1 MAEST
6 PEVKYLITAKDLTKQ
21 AIDSADAGVR
31 KFSKSLSVLSL
42 ATGAIAGA
50 VVFKTMIEETLQQ
63 EKALK
68 QLEARLISTKGVSG
82 QTRDGLVAM
91 ADGLSKVTT
100 FSDDA
105 INSMQ
110 ALLLQFTRVKGG
122 EFVAAQEQILNVAT
136 ALGTDLQSAAMQV
149 GKALNDPIKGISQLG
164 RAGIQFSEEQKE
176 MIKTLVETGR
186 TADAQKMILQG
197 LETQF
202 GGAAKAA
209 RQTLGGALESLKNS
223 FGDLLEANGPGTE
236 SMRKSVEAL
245 IKVLQDPKTI
255 AAAQSFTQ
263 TMIVGFTK
271 LVDLMV
277 EVKGFVDF
285 LGVATAKALNGSADP
300 IERIDEKIKDTN
312 AELKMLGVQIQAIQ
326 HGAVIPGAEE
336 RFDELMNQMT
346 ELEKTRKMMV
356 EEANRPIAPPKPAEQ
371 PGAQAFAGGI
381 GTIEDPPVPGGMT
394 EEQKEKELERI
405 QEFLRTREELIIAQF
420 TKEHDFI
427 MANVEEGAAR
437 DDMLERLAEKHQ
449 KSLTDIQN
457 KGLSERDK
465 FLKMTTKN
473 KLAFMLQSTMS
484 ELAGV
489 AQTNKTL
496 FKINKVATQANILVT
511 APGAIAESIK
521 NAGGLPW
528 GAWAG
533 LLTAAKYV
541 GLWQAA
547 SGVEFGSGGAPS
559 AAGTGGGAPGMVDTP
574 NSGMAPPRIPNEEL
588 SPRAG
593 NSVQIV
599 VHGNVIG
606 MEQLQRVVGEALQ
619 QSVEDEIITISTDG
633 RRANLT
639 VN

>member
-1 MAEST
+1 M
-6 PEVKYLITAKDLTKQ
+6 TKQ
-21 AIDSADAGVR
+21 ALASADAGVR

-42 ATGAIAGA
+42 AGGAIAGA
-50 VVFKTMIEETLQQ
+50 AIFKTMIEETLQQ

-82 QTRDGLVAM
+82 QTKDGLIAM
-91 ADGLSKVTT
+91 ADSLSKVTT

-110 ALLLQFTRVKGG
+110 ALLLQFTRVRGG

-164 RAGIQFSEEQKE
+164 RAGITFSEEQKE
-176 MIKTLVETGR
+176 VIKSLVETGR

-202 GGAAKAA
+202 GGAARAA
-209 RQTLGGALESLKNS
+209 RETLGGSLTSLKNA

-236 SMRKSVEAL
+236 SMRRSVESL

-255 AAAQSFTQ
+255 AAANSFTN
-263 TMIVGFTK
+263 TMITGFTK
-271 LVDLMV
+271 LVELMV
-277 EVKGFVDF
+277 DVKGFIDF
-285 LGVATAKALNGSADP
+285 LGEATAKAMHGSADP
-300 IERIDEKIKDTN
+300 IERLDEKIEATN
-312 AELKMLGVQIQAIQ
+312 SLLQQTMMSVNAMPSIKLKQVEQLSQQLEELRKQREML
-326 HGAVIPGAEE
+326 
-336 RFDELMNQMT
+336 
-346 ELEKTRKMMV
+346 V
-356 EEANRPIAPPKPAEQ
+356 EEANRPPPAPKPQEES
-371 PGAQAFAGGI
+371 PGAAIGGSVGEI
-381 GTIEDPPVPGGMT
+381 TDLPIPGSMT

-405 QEFLRTREELIIAQF
+405 QEFLMTREELIIAQF
-420 TKEHDFI
+420 AKENDFI
-427 MANVEEGAAR
+427 IANMEAGAAR
-437 DDMLERLAEKHQ
+437 DDMLARLAEKHQ
-449 KSLTDIQN
+449 KNLTDIQN
-457 KGLSERDK
+457 KGLSDRDK
-465 FLKMTTKN
+465 FLRMTTKN
-473 KLAFMLQSTMS
+473 KLAFMLQSTMQ

-496 FKINKVATQANILVT
+496 FKINKVATLANIVLT
-511 APGAIAESIK
+511 APQAIAESIK

-533 LLTAAKYV
+533 VLTAAKYV
-541 GLWQAA
+541 GLWQSAQ
-547 SGVEFGSGGAPS
+547 GTEF
-559 AAGTGGGAPGMVDTP
+559 GTGGGAPSVAGTGSGAPAMTDRP
-574 NSGMAPPRIPNEEL
+574 NSGGPPALPREEL

-599 VHGNVIG
+599 VHGNLIG
-606 MEQLQRVVGEALQ
+606 VEQLQRVVGEALK
-619 QSVEDEIITISTDG
+619 QSVDDEIITIQTDG
-633 RRANLT
+633 RRAGVV